1 MYLLQIICIIG
12 IITYFEKNSYVFSDL
27 SFTGIIGAVW
37 PGHGPTCMEDIVK
50 VKKELRWF
58 AAVLVGIA
66 AFVLWYIQSPGYYHN
81 RVMSPTLA
89 SYYLQLE
96 AVKDYRDPGKYI
108 EKISVETLD
117 KGKDTS
123 NREITVTIRAQM
135 NGRFDY
141 LPKSEAEQVI
151 LSTGKDLRDLNR
163 KAREEALLPAAI
175 RKCKKG
181 KIHVTDRLILLYT
194 DAAGEHE
201 FPET

>member
-1 MYLLQIICIIG
+1 MR
-12 IITYFEKNSYVFSDL
+12 
-27 SFTGIIGAVW
+27 
-37 PGHGPTCMEDIVK
+37 
-50 VKKELRWF
+50 KELRWF

-66 AFVLWYIQSPGYYHN
+66 AFVLWYLQSPGYYHN

-108 EKISVETLD
+108 DRINIETLD

-123 NREITVTIRAQM
+123 DREITVTIRAQM

-141 LPKSEAEQVI
+141 LPESEAEQVI
-151 LSTGKDLRDLNR
+151 LSAGEDLRDLNR
-163 KAREEALLPAAI
+163 KAREEAALSSAI

-181 KIHVTDRLILLYT
+181 KINVTDHLVLLYT
-194 DAAGEHE
+194 DGDGEHE
-201 FPET
+201 FPES

>member
-1 MYLLQIICIIG
+1 MA
-12 IITYFEKNSYVFSDL
+12 
-27 SFTGIIGAVW
+27 GAR
-37 PGHGPTCMEDIVK
+37 PHLHGGWFK
-50 VKKELRWF
+50 VRKELRWF

-66 AFVLWYIQSPGYYHN
+66 AFVLWYLQSPGYYHN

-108 EKISVETLD
+108 DRINIETLD

-123 NREITVTIRAQM
+123 DREITVTIRAQM

-141 LPKSEAEQVI
+141 LSEAEAEQVI
-151 LSTGKDLRDLNR
+151 HSAGKDLRDMNR
-163 KAREEALLPAAI
+163 KAREEAALPSAI
-175 RKCKKG
+175 RKCEKG

-194 DAAGEHE
+194 DGSGEHE
-201 FPET
+201 FPES

>member
-1 MYLLQIICIIG
+1 MR
-12 IITYFEKNSYVFSDL
+12 
-27 SFTGIIGAVW
+27 
-37 PGHGPTCMEDIVK
+37 
-50 VKKELRWF
+50 KELRWF

-66 AFVLWYIQSPGYYHN
+66 AFVLWYLQSPGYYHN

-108 EKISVETLD
+108 DRINIETLD

-123 NREITVTIRAQM
+123 DREITVTIRAQM

-141 LPKSEAEQVI
+141 LPEAEAEQVI
-151 LSTGKDLRDLNR
+151 LSVGEDLRDLNR
-163 KAREEALLPAAI
+163 KAREEAALSSAI

-181 KIHVTDRLILLYT
+181 KINVTDRLVLLYT
-194 DAAGEHE
+194 DGDGEHE
-201 FPET
+201 FPES

>member
-1 MYLLQIICIIG
+1 MR
-12 IITYFEKNSYVFSDL
+12 
-27 SFTGIIGAVW
+27 
-37 PGHGPTCMEDIVK
+37 
-50 VKKELRWF
+50 KELRWF

-66 AFVLWYIQSPGYYHN
+66 AFVLWYLQSPGYYHN

-108 EKISVETLD
+108 DRINIETLD

-123 NREITVTIRAQM
+123 DREITVTIRAQM

-141 LPKSEAEQVI
+141 LSEAEAEQVI
-151 LSTGKDLRDLNR
+151 LSVGEDLRDLNR
-163 KAREEALLPAAI
+163 KAREEAALSSAI

-181 KIHVTDRLILLYT
+181 KINVTDRLVLLYT
-194 DAAGEHE
+194 DGDGEHE
-201 FPET
+201 FPES